1 VLLVAFSFAGVAY
14 GPGSAGPHA
23 GNSYGR
29 KTYDQKAQKDRLNSA
44 KYHKNLH
51 SAKKHADASRLAK
64 KDYKTAAHKNAFNN
78 YNAAAR
84 KNRLNKKLALNAV
97 NAKKNRIAFKKHN
110 NNKKDLYNNLKY
122 RNNLKSAH
130 TRAANNLHRNKK
142 AAKNANL
149 KKAKFNARHSEYDV
163 QSDDDWGAAGHGYK
177 GSAGMGSAGAGPRH
191 SSKRKHG
198 QNHNFG
204 NAVVKSNY
212 NQFANDR
219 YGKKSRLDQGLKDR
233 KLAFAKVNAAKRHN
247 QNALAYAAAKDKYNK
262 RNKLAHLNRANEKAA
277 LRKKNALSN
286 AHMTRA
292 NQLAKARKH
301 ALANYKKKNATG
313 FATRSAHAYAKKN
326 ANQKGI
332 SNKMV

>member
-1 VLLVAFSFAGVAY
+1 VLLIGFSLAGVAY

-23 GNSYGR
+23 GNAYAR

-51 SAKKHADASRLAK
+51 SAKKHADASKLAK

-84 KNRLNKKLALNAV
+84 KNRLNKKIAVNAV
-97 NAKKNRIAFKKHN
+97 NANKNRVAYKKLR
-110 NNKKDLYNNLKY
+110 NNKKDLYNNVKY
-122 RNNLKSAH
+122 RNNLKDAH
-130 TRAANNLHRNKK
+130 TKAASNVHRNKK
-142 AAKNANL
+142 AAKNANM

-163 QSDDDWGAAGHGYK
+163 QADDDWGAAGYK
-177 GSAGMGSAGAGPRH
+177 GSAGAGPRH

-219 YGKKSRLDQGLKDR
+219 YGKKNRLSQGLKHRD
-233 KLAFAKVNAAKRHN
+233 LAFAKINAAKKHN
-247 QNALAYAAAKDKYNK
+247 QNAIAYAAAKNK
-262 RNKLAHLNRANEKAA
+262 FKKANKLAHLNKANEKAA
-277 LRKKNALSN
+277 LNKKNARSN

-301 ALANYKKKNATG
+301 ALANYKKKNADG
-313 FATRSAHAYAKKN
+313 YATRSAHAYAKKN